1 MKGYSHTMVVYYRS
15 YTGSR
20 RSIEKGFHS
29 YEDAKYEMVK
39 TCEYLEEE
47 GYKGVW
53 GKIIGDKPQ
62 QVAQAQEAAPQGY
75 THYRIVAQDSF
86 GEYMSSLLPITE
98 DLQAALDTMDED
110 LKLIDVYKVTMPF
123 TGRCPQPMSNRLV
136 VRHI

>member
-15 YTGSR
+15 YIGSR

-29 YEDAKYEMVK
+29 YEDASYEMVK

-47 GYKGVW
+47 GFEDVW
-53 GKIIGDKPQ
+53 GKVTGERPQ
-62 QVAQAQEAAPQGY
+62 SRVVQEAAPQGY
-75 THYRIVAQDSF
+75 THYRIVAKDMF
-86 GEYMSSLLPITE
+86 GEYVSSLLPINE

-123 TGRCPQPMSNRLV
+123 TGRCPQPMSTRLV